1 MFSKKIK
8 NKNSLRI
15 RRAKNL
21 LVYKNLLKNR
31 IKLES
36 KFDLLNLTLLIKVQT
51 RTDFTTLSFVK
62 FQNFHKRLYYQYLS
76 ITLLKSKRISC
87 HFDSRHISYVAHP
100 WIQCSR
106 NASIFMAHISSLRKR
121 KNKKRERP
129 RRKRMSY
136 AFGIFLALATRRR
149 SRIRDGIVT
158 EFLIGTD
165 HERGSMPFGSKSEI

>member
-1 MFSKKIK
+1 MLIV
-8 NKNSLRI
+8 N
-15 RRAKNL
+15 
-21 LVYKNLLKNR
+21 VNR
-31 IKLES
+31 IKL
-36 KFDLLNLTLLIKVQT
+36 KLKIDLFNVTLLKKFQT
-51 RTDFTTLSFVK
+51 YTDCTKLSHLK
-62 FQNFHKRLYYQYLS
+62 FQNLHKRLNYQYLS
-76 ITLLKSKRISC
+76 ITLLKNRRIFS

-106 NASIFMAHISSLRKR
+106 NASIFMAHISSVRKR
-121 KNKKRERP
+121 KKKKIRERP